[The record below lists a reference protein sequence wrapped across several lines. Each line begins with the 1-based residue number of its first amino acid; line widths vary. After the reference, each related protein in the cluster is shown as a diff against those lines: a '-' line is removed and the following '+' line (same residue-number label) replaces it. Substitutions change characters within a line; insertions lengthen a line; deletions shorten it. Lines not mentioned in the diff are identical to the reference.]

1 MVGLMVGVV
10 VAAAE
15 DCCKD
20 HHFQKLV
27 EVQVQDLALQVGE
40 EVTQQVYTHH
50 SHHSRHHH
58 LLEVCNLEPIQDLH
72 TSPPVMPMN
81 YHRPVMENAPSQN
94 APVRMR
100 NLVNA
105 LPNASPPH

>member
-1 MVGLMVGVV
+1 MVGVV

-15 DCCKD
+15 DCYKG

-27 EVQVQDLALQVGE
+27 VVQVQDLALQVGE

-50 SHHSRHHH
+50 SHHTHHHH
-58 LLEVCNLEPIQDLH
+58 LLEVCNLEPTQDLH
-72 TSPPVMPMN
+72 TSPPVMMMN

-94 APVRMR
+94 APVQMR

-105 LPNASPPH
+105 LPSDSPPH

>member
-1 MVGLMVGVV
+1 MGVV

-15 DCCKD
+15 DCYKG

-50 SHHSRHHH
+50 SHHHH
-58 LLEVCNLEPIQDLH
+58 LLEVCNLEPTQDLH
-72 TSPPVMPMN
+72 TSPPVMVMN
-81 YHRPVMENAPSQN
+81 YRRPVMENAPSPN
-94 APVRMR
+94 APDLMR

-105 LPNASPPH
+105 LPNASPPPH